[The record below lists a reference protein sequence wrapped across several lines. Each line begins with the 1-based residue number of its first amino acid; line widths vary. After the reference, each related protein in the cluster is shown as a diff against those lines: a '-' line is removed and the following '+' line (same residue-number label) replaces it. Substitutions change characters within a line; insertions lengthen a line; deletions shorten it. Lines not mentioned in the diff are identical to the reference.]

1 VTHNRATQSKSWAE
15 DRSPTADPFIENEE
29 KTIMKLCLVFIG
41 MSLLMSGCVAANKPL
56 VWQNYL
62 GEECHGE
69 RGPNGVKW
77 IVCHNEH
84 NACNEVCRETVWSEN
99 EHVEC
104 STVCP

>member
-1 VTHNRATQSKSWAE
+1 
-15 DRSPTADPFIENEE
+15 
-29 KTIMKLCLVFIG
+29 MKLCLVFAG
-41 MSLLMSGCVAANKPL
+41 MSSLMLGCVAANKPL
-56 VWQNYL
+56 VWHNYL